1 MIKIFL
7 NCGFA
12 EWEKGNKR
20 YKCRREFNGGKRI
33 YTLLVA
39 DVPNHLSGKRIY
51 TLPVADLPNH
61 LRLDNL
67 IRSESL
73 SDINEWLKNLEVE
86 IAEY

>member
-7 NCGFA
+7 RYGYSNQGYA

-20 YKCRREFNGGKRI
+20 YKCIREFNVGKRI
-33 YTLLVA
+33 YALFVA
-39 DVPNHLSGKRIY
+39 DVPN
-51 TLPVADLPNH
+51 N

-73 SDINEWLKNLEVE
+73 SDINEWLAKSEVE
-86 IAEY
+86 IVDPLKERERKC